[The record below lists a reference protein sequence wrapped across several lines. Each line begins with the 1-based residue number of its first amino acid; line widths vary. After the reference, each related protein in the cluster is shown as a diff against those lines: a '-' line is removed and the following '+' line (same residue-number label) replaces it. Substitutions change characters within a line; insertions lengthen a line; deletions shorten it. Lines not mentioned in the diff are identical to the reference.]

1 MLTFLILNYIIT
13 WKTAW
18 DLEDCA
24 FASVGCWVRLLFPN
38 SSIPSSSSA
47 EVGLKRQGT
56 LVFIEFL
63 NTGERFTYTWLV
75 LATSLLRTSPFV
87 LTLFKLRRLRV
98 EIMKSWP
105 PNTFQDLKAVLWK
118 DWPVHKGSN
127 HPKSLKEKVDSL
139 LHLACQDIKCVLV
152 KDQILETYN
161 IQLWLTLGEKYLRD

>member
-1 MLTFLILNYIIT
+1 MLTFLTLNYIIT

-56 LVFIEFL
+56 LLFIEFS
-63 NTGERFTYTWLV
+63 NTGERSTCTWLV

-87 LTLFKLRRLRV
+87 QIKRIEGWVHEKLA
-98 EIMKSWP
+98 
-105 PNTFQDLKAVLWK
+105 PNTFQNLKAVLWK
-118 DWPVHKGSN
+118 NWPVHKGSN
-127 HPKSLKEKVDSL
+127 HPKALIIQSPCCTWPARTSNVFHYFGKRSNLDS
-139 LHLACQDIKCVLV
+139 
-152 KDQILETYN
+152 
-161 IQLWLTLGEKYLRD
+161 